1 MLTLIRGKARKS
13 IYMEAL
19 YKSSNNAVYV
29 LYGTDHYPVTFSPNH
44 DVRTFPRLEAS
55 KENLSVFEKEIRN
68 IVEQTIE
75 SKYKT
80 VFIYA
85 NLNKAEEI
93 ETLKSINDEVD
104 GRIHLVVSVQDKN
117 IPDGQIIIE
126 EIL

>member
-1 MLTLIRGKARKS
+1 
-13 IYMEAL
+13 MEAL